1 MRTKLRSKTGDIDLG
16 RKRSKVEPCQSS
28 GRRCKYRRR
37 HANVTNTQRPERSF
51 ASRRTMYMAAWE
63 WIGSALKRA

>member
-16 RKRSKVEPCQSS
+16 RKRSKAEQCQSS

-37 HANVTNTQRPERSF
+37 HANVTNTPTVRSE
-51 ASRRTMYMAAWE
+51 ASRRDVQCTWLHGN
-63 WIGSALKRA
+63 GSAAL